1 MIDTKLIDIL
11 PDGLPDEVAYHL
23 VNFMVELALTLE
35 NHYFDQL
42 RRYDHNREHER
53 NLEDWR

>member
-11 PDGLPDEVAYHL
+11 PDKMSDETAHHL
-23 VNFMVELALTLE
+23 VNFMKELALTLE

-42 RRYDHNREHER
+42 RRYNRDSEHER
-53 NLEDWR
+53 NQED